1 MVLNH
6 FTHLCLIV
14 AVSNFPV
21 KFYEILLLIRGSYL
35 DFFFLI
41 LYFFLIQVFE
51 KPMKL
56 FFKRV
61 LQVQMIT

>member
-14 AVSNFPV
+14 AISNFPV
-21 KFYEILLLIRGSYL
+21 KFYEILLHNRGSYL
-35 DFFFLI
+35 DF
-41 LYFFLIQVFE
+41 FFLIQVFE